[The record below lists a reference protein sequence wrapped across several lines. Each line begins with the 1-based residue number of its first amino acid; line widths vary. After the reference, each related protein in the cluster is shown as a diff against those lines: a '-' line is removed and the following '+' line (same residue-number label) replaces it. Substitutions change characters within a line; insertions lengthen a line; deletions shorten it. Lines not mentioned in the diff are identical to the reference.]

1 MRNLFYI
8 IFYLGGLALLFSCEE
23 VSKNETENT
32 ITVIDA
38 EEVEIPT
45 IDSSSYYDSLF
56 APLAFKIDTFFDR
69 RFKEKT
75 FNGTVLYA
83 KDNHLVF
90 KKAYGFSTLETKD
103 SLTTGS
109 TFQLASASKP
119 FTAIAT
125 LMLVE
130 QGKLKLSDSVQ
141 KYISN
146 FPYKGITIDQLLS
159 HRSGLSQYTHFCDAP
174 DSIWPDKHKTITN
187 DDVLNIMSDIVPITN
202 YAPDSKFYYCNT
214 NYLLL
219 ASIIEKVTNVKF
231 EEYLKKNI
239 FEPLAMNNTVIYN
252 RDNKEDLILP
262 VKAYNGAYNPYID
275 IYLNGV
281 VGDKGVYSSVEDL
294 FKFYKG
300 LRQGQLLSKEMLD
313 LAINPKSKAK
323 KNGKNYGYG
332 FRLLRQ
338 EDGAHIV
345 FHTGWWKGFRT
356 YIIMNN
362 DLNELAVV
370 LTNLKRGPFLSVK
383 ELLELEGF

>member
-1 MRNLFYI
+1 MRTLIKILF
-8 IFYLGGLALLFSCEE
+8 LGGLALLFSCEE
-23 VSKNETENT
+23 SSNNKSIE
-32 ITVIDA
+32 VI
-38 EEVEIPT
+38 EQVIIEIPEV
-45 IDSSSYYDSLF
+45 DSSAYFDSLY
-56 APLAFKIDTFFDR
+56 APLNFRIDTFFNR

-83 KDNHLVF
+83 KKDRLVF

-103 SLTTGS
+103 SLSTES

-130 QGKLKLSDSVQ
+130 QGKLKLTDSVQ
-141 KYISN
+141 KYIKR
-146 FPYKGITIDQLLS
+146 FPYKGITIEQLLS

-187 DDVLNIMSDIVPITN
+187 NDVINIMTDIVPITN
-202 YAPDSKFYYCNT
+202 YTPNTKFYYCNT

-219 ASIIEKVTNVKF
+219 ASIIERVTNTRF
-231 EEYLKKNI
+231 EEHLKNVI
-239 FEPLAMNNTVIYN
+239 FEPLEMKNTVVYN
-252 RDNKEDLILP
+252 RTNKEALIKP
-262 VKAYNGAYNPYID
+262 VKAYNGAYNPYQD

-300 LRQGQLLSKEMLD
+300 LRAGKLLPKQMLA
-313 LAINPKSKAK
+313 LAISPKNEIR

-332 FRLLRQ
+332 FRLLKS
-338 EDGAHIV
+338 ENNNIV
-345 FHTGWWKGFRT
+345 FHTGWWKGFRV
-356 YIIMNN
+356 YFIMNN
-362 DLNELAVV
+362 DLNELVVV

-383 ELLELEGF
+383 ELLELGLVLE

>member
-1 MRNLFYI
+1 MKQILVK
-8 IFYLGGLALLFSCEE
+8 IFFLGGLALLFSCEE
-23 VSKNETENT
+23 DSENKTEQ
-32 ITVIDA
+32 IEIAEVI
-38 EEVEIPT
+38 EIPK
-45 IDSSSYYDSLF
+45 IDSSAYFDRLY
-56 APLAFKIDTFFDR
+56 APLIFKIDTFFDR

-83 KDNHLVF
+83 KKNHLVF

-103 SLTTGS
+103 SLTTES

-130 QGKLKLSDSVQ
+130 QGKLKLTDSVE
-141 KYISN
+141 KYILN
-146 FPYKGITIDQLLS
+146 FPYKGITIEQLLS

-187 DDVLNIMSDIVPITN
+187 NDVLGIMADIVPITN
-202 YAPDSKFYYCNT
+202 YTPNTKFYYCNT

-219 ASIIEKVTNVKF
+219 ASIIEKITNTSF
-231 EEYLKKNI
+231 EEHLKNVI
-239 FEPLAMNNTVIYN
+239 FSPLEMNSTVVYN
-252 RDNKEDLILP
+252 RMNKDKLIKP

-300 LRQGQLLSKEMLD
+300 LRSYKLLSKELLS
-313 LAINPKSKAK
+313 LAISPKNETR

-332 FRLLRQ
+332 FRLLQ
-338 EDGAHIV
+338 LENNENIV

-356 YIIMNN
+356 YFIMSNEL
-362 DLNELAVV
+362 DELAVV
-370 LTNLKRGPFLSVK
+370 LTNVKRGPFLSVRA
-383 ELLELEGF
+383 LLELGED